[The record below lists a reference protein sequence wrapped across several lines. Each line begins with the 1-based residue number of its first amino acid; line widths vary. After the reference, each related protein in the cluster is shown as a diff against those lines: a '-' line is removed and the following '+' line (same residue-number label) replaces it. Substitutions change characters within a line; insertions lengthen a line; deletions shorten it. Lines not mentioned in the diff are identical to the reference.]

1 MFVNDVD
8 SSWIEWVILIY
19 GLVFEIT
26 MTNMHL
32 WHAKFFIYLFIYL
45 L

>member
-32 WHAKFFIYLFIYL
+32 LACQIFYYLFIYL